1 LPPEACSRSFSAG
14 YVVGP
19 IGAAL
24 RPQVSTALEVAWLQ
38 GPDREGAAMEADDA
52 MAALLA
58 GYLSDEE
65 DAEAEHYGLPDEQVS
80 QLSQRSMP
88 STSTAAA
95 AFDMAMYSDDS
106 DDEEVWEVVAVL
118 NEQGERR
125 RSTK

>member
-1 LPPEACSRSFSAG
+1 
-14 YVVGP
+14 
-19 IGAAL
+19 
-24 RPQVSTALEVAWLQ
+24 
-38 GPDREGAAMEADDA
+38 MEADDA

-88 STSTAAA
+88 STCTAAA